1 MKTLIALFF
10 ILAAINLNA
19 QELVIFKCE
28 PAPTDIT
35 ARTSPRKD
43 LNGELCCLIKVSSPA
58 NISKVQGNIIGDII
72 RNGQENWI
80 YCSPGTNRIQ
90 LLFDQYNN
98 IDIIFSEYGINN
110 PESGSVIEVQLVD
123 IIQTDE
129 QLSLLTGVKL
139 YQAKRY
145 VPALK
150 ILKPLA
156 ERGNDNAQLLLAAY
170 YLEEIK
176 DKATGYA
183 WLEKSAQTHTK
194 SKNIYGA
201 ILIKEGNPDK
211 GISLITEAADSGD
224 TEAIELLI
232 NLYNG
237 STFDGKYKNP
247 AKAYKY
253 GYKLAS
259 KGDKNAQH
267 FIACCLFS
275 GTGTEK
281 NEAEAVHWFTSAAQ
295 QGHKDAQRLLGAIL
309 ITGCNGQA
317 KDIEA
322 AKRWLNMA
330 AAQGDEEAKSLLK
343 EIK

>member
-1 MKTLIALFF
+1 MKTLIIFFF
-10 ILAAINLNA
+10 IFATINLNA
-19 QELVIFKCE
+19 QELVIFKCT
-28 PAPTDIT
+28 PVPMDIT
-35 ARTSPRKD
+35 AKTSPRKD

-58 NISKVQGNIIGDII
+58 NISKVQGNIIGDIT

-80 YCSPGTNRIQ
+80 YCSPGTKRLKI
-90 LLFDQYNN
+90 LFDQYNS
-98 IDIIFSEYGINN
+98 IDINFSEYGINN
-110 PESGSVIEVQLVD
+110 IESSSVIEVQLVD

-129 QLSLLTGVKL
+129 QLSLLTGIKL
-139 YQAKRY
+139 YQDKRY
-145 VPALK
+145 VPALN

-156 ERGNDNAQLLLAAY
+156 ERGNDNAQLLLATY
-170 YLEEIK
+170 YLEVIK
-176 DKATGYA
+176 DKEAGYT
-183 WLEKSAQTHTK
+183 WLEKSAKTHTK
-194 SKNIYGA
+194 SKNIYGV

-237 STFDGKYKNP
+237 STFYGKYKNP

-253 GYKLAS
+253 GYILAS

-267 FIACCLFS
+267 FIACCLLS

-281 NEAEAVHWFTSAAQ
+281 NEAEAVHWFTTAAQ

-309 ITGCNGQA
+309 ITGCNGQS

-330 AAQGDEEAKSLLK
+330 VAQGDSEAKSLLK
-343 EIK
+343 EIE

>member
-1 MKTLIALFF
+1 MKTLITIFF
-10 ILAAINLNA
+10 ILAAVNLNA
-19 QELVIFKCE
+19 QELVVFKCE

-43 LNGELCCLIKVSSPA
+43 LNGALCCLIKVSSPA
-58 NISKVQGNIIGDII
+58 DITKIQGNIIGDITKT
-72 RNGQENWI
+72 GQESWI
-80 YCSPGTNRIQ
+80 YCSPGTKRLQ
-90 LLFDQYNN
+90 LLFDQYNS

-110 PESGSVIEVQLVD
+110 LESGSVVKVQLVD

-129 QLSLLTGVKL
+129 QVALLTGTKL
-139 YQAKRY
+139 YQAQRY
-145 VPALK
+145 VPAIK

-170 YLEEIK
+170 YLEQLK
-176 DKATGYA
+176 DKEKGYL
-183 WLEKSAQTHTK
+183 WLEKSSQTNVK
-194 SKNIYGA
+194 SKIVYGTV
-201 ILIKEGNPDK
+201 LIREGNSDK
-211 GISLITEAADSGD
+211 GISLITEAADSGN

-237 STFDGKYKNP
+237 SFFEGKYKDP
-247 AKAYKY
+247 AKAYQY
-253 GYKLAS
+253 GQVLAS
-259 KGDKNAQH
+259 RGDKNAQY
-267 FIACCLFS
+267 FTACCLFS

-309 ITGCNGQA
+309 INGCNGQA

>member
-1 MKTLIALFF
+1 MKTIIVVFF

-19 QELVIFKCE
+19 QELVIFKC
-28 PAPTDIT
+28 APVPMDIT
-35 ARTSPRKD
+35 AKTSPRKD
-43 LNGELCCLIKVSSPA
+43 LNGGLCCLIKVSSPA
-58 NISKVQGNIIGDII
+58 NISKVQGNIIGDIT

-80 YCSPGTNRIQ
+80 YCSPGTKRLKI
-90 LLFDQYNN
+90 LFDQYNS
-98 IDIIFSEYGINN
+98 IDINFSEYGINN
-110 PESGSVIEVQLVD
+110 IESSSVIEVQLVD

-129 QLSLLTGVKL
+129 QLSLLTGIKL
-139 YQAKRY
+139 YQDKRY
-145 VPALK
+145 APALN

-156 ERGNDNAQLLLAAY
+156 ERGNDNAQLLLATY
-170 YLEEIK
+170 YLEVIK
-176 DKATGYA
+176 DKETGYT

-194 SKNIYGA
+194 SKNIYGV

-211 GISLITEAADSGD
+211 GISLITESADSGD

-237 STFDGKYKNP
+237 STFYGKYKNP

-253 GYKLAS
+253 GVILAA

-267 FIACCLFS
+267 FIACCLLS

-281 NEAEAVHWFTSAAQ
+281 NEAEAVHWFTTAAQ

-309 ITGCNGQA
+309 MTGCNGQT

-330 AAQGDEEAKSLLK
+330 AIRGDEEAKSLLN

>member
-10 ILAAINLNA
+10 ILASINLDA
-19 QELVIFKCE
+19 QELVILKCE

-58 NISKVQGNIIGDII
+58 NISKAQGNIIGDII

-80 YCSPGTNRIQ
+80 YCSPGTKRLQ
-90 LLFDQYNN
+90 LLFDQYNS

-110 PESGSVIEVQLVD
+110 IESSSVIEVQLVD

-139 YQAKRY
+139 YQDKRY
-145 VPALK
+145 APALN

-156 ERGNDNAQLLLAAY
+156 EHGNDNAQLLLAAY

-176 DKATGYA
+176 DKEIGYV
-183 WLEKSAQTHTK
+183 WLEKSAQTHIK
-194 SKNIYGA
+194 SKKVYGV
-201 ILIKEGNPDK
+201 ILIKEGNSSK
-211 GISLITEAADSGD
+211 GISLITEAADCGD

-237 STFDGKYKNP
+237 STFDGKYRNP

-253 GYKLAS
+253 GYILAS

-281 NEAEAVHWFTSAAQ
+281 NEAEAVHWFTTAAQ

-309 ITGCNGQA
+309 MTGCNGQA

-330 AAQGDEEAKSLLK
+330 AIQGDEEAKSLLK
-343 EIK
+343 EIE